1 MAQTRIA
8 LITCT
13 GAWPRDDDAPLL
25 VQALADQE
33 ILAEPAIWDSPE
45 VDWSSYSA
53 AVLRSP
59 WDYTERPSEFLAA
72 LEKIQL
78 STKVLNPLAIL
89 RWNFDKHYLA
99 DLAQAG
105 LSVVPTE
112 FVSDLSSFEEQA
124 FPSEGRFVV
133 KPTIS
138 SGSRNTAQYGQS
150 ERAEARAHLEQLL
163 EAGHQVMVQPYI
175 DSVEDVGETGMVFF
189 LDEFSH
195 GFRKG
200 ALLTEGTAPVAGLY
214 APEAIT
220 PREPSPAQLELA
232 HRALQITRER
242 CGTDSLLYARVDV
255 LEDSDGQPQLLELEL
270 TEPSYF
276 LRTDAASPARAAA
289 AYARALA

>member
-8 LITCT
+8 LITCRY
-13 GAWPRDDDAPLL
+13 AWPHDDDAPLL
-25 VQALADQE
+25 VQALADQH
-33 ILAEPAIWDSPE
+33 IFAEPAIWDSPE
-45 VDWSSYSA
+45 IDWSSYTA

-72 LEKIQL
+72 LEQIQL
-78 STKVLNPLAIL
+78 STKVLNPLAVL
-89 RWNFDKHYLA
+89 RWNIDKHYLA

-112 FVSDLSSFEEQA
+112 FVSDLGYSQEQV

-150 ERAEARAHLEQLL
+150 ERAEARAHVDQLL
-163 EAGHQVMVQPYI
+163 EAGHHVMVQPYI
-175 DSVEDVGETGMVFF
+175 DSVDDVGETGMVFF

-195 GFRKG
+195 GFRKE
-200 ALLTEGTAPVAGLY
+200 ALLTAGNAPVAGLY
-214 APEAIT
+214 APETIA

-232 HRALQITRER
+232 RKALQITRER

-255 LEDSDGQPQLLELEL
+255 LEGSDGQSQLLELEL
-270 TEPSYF
+270 AEPSYF
-276 LRTDAASPARAAA
+276 LRTDATSPARAAA

>member
-78 STKVLNPLAIL
+78 STKVLNPLTIL
-89 RWNFDKHYLA
+89 RWNIDKHYLA

-175 DSVEDVGETGMVFF
+175 PATNKSSP
-189 LDEFSH
+189 LFSH

>member
-8 LITCT
+8 LITCRY
-13 GAWPRDDDAPLL
+13 AWPHDDDAPLL
-25 VQALADQE
+25 VQALADQH
-33 ILAEPAIWDSPE
+33 IFAEPAIWDSPE
-45 VDWSSYSA
+45 IDWSSYTA

-72 LEKIQL
+72 LEQIQL
-78 STKVLNPLAIL
+78 STKVLNPLAVL
-89 RWNFDKHYLA
+89 RWNIDKHYLA

-112 FVSDLSSFEEQA
+112 FVSDLGYSQEQV

-150 ERAEARAHLEQLL
+150 ERAEARAHVDELL
-163 EAGHQVMVQPYI
+163 EAGHHVMVQPYI
-175 DSVEDVGETGMVFF
+175 DSVDDVGETGMVFF

-195 GFRKG
+195 GFRKE
-200 ALLTEGTAPVAGLY
+200 ALLTAGNAPVAGLY
-214 APEAIT
+214 APETIA

-232 HRALQITRER
+232 RKALQITRER

-255 LEDSDGQPQLLELEL
+255 LEGSDGQPQLLELEL
-270 TEPSYF
+270 AEPSYF
-276 LRTDAASPARAAA
+276 LRTDATSPARAAA

>member
-8 LITCT
+8 LITCRY
-13 GAWPRDDDAPLL
+13 AWPHDDDAPLL
-25 VQALADQE
+25 VQALADQH
-33 ILAEPAIWDSPE
+33 IFAEPAIWDSPE
-45 VDWSSYSA
+45 IDWSSYTA

-72 LEKIQL
+72 LEQIQL
-78 STKVLNPLAIL
+78 STKVLNPLAVL
-89 RWNFDKHYLA
+89 RWNIDKHYLA

-112 FVSDLSSFEEQA
+112 FVSDLGYSQEQV

-150 ERAEARAHLEQLL
+150 ERAEARAHVDQLL
-163 EAGHQVMVQPYI
+163 EAGHHVMVQPYI
-175 DSVEDVGETGMVFF
+175 DSVDDVGETGMVFF

-195 GFRKG
+195 GFRKE
-200 ALLTEGTAPVAGLY
+200 ALLTAGNAPVTGLY
-214 APEAIT
+214 APETIA

-232 HRALQITRER
+232 RQALQITRER

-255 LEDSDGQPQLLELEL
+255 LEGSDGQPQLLELEL
-270 TEPSYF
+270 AEPSYF
-276 LRTDAASPARAAA
+276 LRTDATSPARAAA

>member
-8 LITCT
+8 LITCRY
-13 GAWPRDDDAPLL
+13 AWPHDDDAPLL
-25 VQALADQE
+25 VQALADQH
-33 ILAEPAIWDSPE
+33 IFAEPAIWDSPE
-45 VDWSSYSA
+45 IDWSSYTA

-72 LEKIQL
+72 LEQIQL
-78 STKVLNPLAIL
+78 STKVLNPLAVL
-89 RWNFDKHYLA
+89 RWNIDKHYLA

-112 FVSDLSSFEEQA
+112 FVSDLGYSQEQV

-150 ERAEARAHLEQLL
+150 ERAEARAHVDQLL
-163 EAGHQVMVQPYI
+163 EAGHHVMVQPYI
-175 DSVEDVGETGMVFF
+175 DSVDDVGETGMVFF

-195 GFRKG
+195 GFRKE
-200 ALLTEGTAPVAGLY
+200 ALLTAGNAPVAGLY
-214 APEAIT
+214 APETIA

-232 HRALQITRER
+232 RKARQITRER

-255 LEDSDGQPQLLELEL
+255 LEGSDGQSQLLELEL
-270 TEPSYF
+270 AEPSYF
-276 LRTDAASPARAAA
+276 LRTDATSPARAAA